1 MNWLGVFKVSGSWP
15 HIEDVPVCG
24 HDAKEGCRRGS
35 WEVKSSMLVIFKC
48 LKEEGTPGHLT
59 S

>member
-35 WEVKSSMLVIFKC
+35 WEVKSSMPSDF
-48 LKEEGTPGHLT
+48 
-59 S
+59 